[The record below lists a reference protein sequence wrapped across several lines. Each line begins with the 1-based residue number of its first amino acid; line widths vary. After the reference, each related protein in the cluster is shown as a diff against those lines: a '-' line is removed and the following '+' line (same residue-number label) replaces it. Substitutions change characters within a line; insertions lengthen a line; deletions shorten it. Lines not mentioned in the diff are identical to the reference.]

1 MLQFVF
7 GRAASRKTY
16 YIHEEIKKQTLKDNN
31 NLILLVPEQ
40 YTFETEKAMLSLL
53 GDGFMSKVNVLSFT
67 RLCETAGQL
76 YGGVAGIKL
85 TDSQR
90 VILLSKALKKLGTQI
105 SVFKRYINSTTFIK
119 QLSLLIGEFKMAGV
133 SSDALLKSA
142 TELDNKMLSEKISE
156 IALIYA
162 TYDNLLKG
170 VYIDPLDELEV
181 FYKKAEQNKFFC
193 SKTVFIDAFKGFTGE
208 QLKVLRLLISQC
220 KDVVISLCCDG
231 EDKQGG
237 VGVFSN
243 ICATAEYL
251 KRYAIDCGVQVAEP
265 VYLSGIR
272 HSSPDLKALETLL
285 SGDTN
290 DKWCENNNNVFYG
303 EFSSPLE
310 EIDYTFRKIH
320 NLVRSENYRYED
332 FVIIA
337 RDISKYERRL
347 ALASEK
353 FEVPCFLDKR
363 RGLLS
368 SPFARFVVNLLFAAN
383 SFDTQSILSML
394 KTEFFELSD
403 DEISKIE
410 EYTYV
415 WNIDKNTWLSDWGMD
430 PAGLCEQ
437 DDKKAEQTKKKLE
450 ELNEIR
456 RKIVSPLLKIKNSF
470 GNTCAEVTKTVYE
483 TVIKLRCDVTL
494 KKNCDVFFEQNNT
507 DDAEFLMDSWDTVMS
522 VLDDIVRCMGEET
535 VTASEYIEVLK
546 FAMSGTTLGVVPRM
560 IDEVTCGSAD
570 RIRPSRPKVVFML
583 GMNQGEFPAPV
594 SESGILLKA
603 DRLNLE
609 KVGIEISDQFK
620 KFAIDEKFLAYS
632 SICSASEKVFVL
644 RHNFEF
650 DGTQKEES
658 TVYSKIKN
666 TFTECEIKDIN
677 NYLPETK
684 EDGFEML
691 AKRYKNQDDLIV
703 SLKKYFENNEDYKWR
718 LDAFDRT
725 SVKTERR
732 LNQDTL
738 EKLFKNDIY
747 LSASKIEVYN
757 KCPFSYFCKHVLKLA
772 PLQKAELNVLQRGT
786 IVHFVLEHVLK
797 EFGESIAFAT
807 EEEISDK
814 IHTYMSEYLSNIK
827 GFEYLKIP
835 RFEFLFKEI
844 EKMLYQ
850 IIVHISHEFK
860 NSDFKP
866 KAFELSISDF
876 DGDIPALKLDFSPE
890 KRAIITGQIDR
901 VDVLKDTDGNEF
913 VRVIDYKTG
922 SKSFYLADVVYGL
935 NLQMLLYLYI
945 LSKDKSQ
952 NYACKSPAGI
962 LYMPSNR
969 GMQSASK
976 KESPL
981 KMNGMLLN
989 DSKVL
994 AAMDKAGVGDYIPKP
1009 PKTER
1014 AADPMISKED
1024 FATVFEYVEKQVKN
1038 VAKNISNGVYDLC
1051 PRDGTES
1058 SACKYCDFSHV
1069 CLIEDDF
1076 EIKQTPKEKNSV
1088 LLEKMK
1094 EANQNGN

>member
-7 GRAASRKTY
+7 GRAASGKTY
-16 YIHEEIKKQTLKDNN
+16 YIHNNIKKQAINANN

-76 YGGVAGIKL
+76 YGGISGIKL

-90 VILLSKALKKLGTQI
+90 IILLSKALKKLGAEI
-105 SVFKRYINSTTFIK
+105 SVFKKYINSTTFIK
-119 QLSLLIGEFKMAGV
+119 KLSILIGEFKMAGV

-142 TELDNKMLSEKISE
+142 TELDNKILSDKVSE

-170 VYIDPLDELEV
+170 VYIDPLDELEI
-181 FYKKAEQNKFFC
+181 FYKKAEQNGFFKG
-193 SKTVFIDAFKGFTGE
+193 KTVYIDAFKGFTGE
-208 QLKVLRLLISQC
+208 QLKVLKLLISQC
-220 KDVVISLCCDG
+220 KDVVVSLCCDG
-231 EDKQGG
+231 EDKLCGA
-237 VGVFSN
+237 GVFSN
-243 ICATAEYL
+243 ICATAERL
-251 KRYAIDCGVQVAEP
+251 KRYAADYGVEVAEP
-265 VYLSGIR
+265 VYLNETR
-272 HSSPDLKALETLL
+272 HNSTDLKILEKLL
-285 SGDTN
+285 SD
-290 DKWCENNNNVFYG
+290 DSKDEWLENNQNVFYG
-303 EFSSPLE
+303 EFTSPLE
-310 EIDYTFRKIH
+310 EIEYTFRKIH
-320 NLVRSENYRYED
+320 NLVRNENYRYED

-347 ALASEK
+347 SLASKK
-353 FEVPCFLDKR
+353 FKVPCFLDKR

-368 SPFARFVVNLLFAAN
+368 SPFARFVVNLLFASN
-383 SFDTQSILSML
+383 SFDTASILSML
-394 KTEFFELSD
+394 KTDYFGLSD
-403 DEISKIE
+403 DEISQIE

-415 WNIDKNTWLSDWGMD
+415 WNIDKKVWLLDWGMD
-430 PAGLCEQ
+430 PAGLRTQ
-437 DDKKAEQTKKKLE
+437 DEKNAEETKQKLDS
-450 ELNEIR
+450 LNEIR
-456 RKIVSPLLKIKNSF
+456 KKIVFPLLKIKNSF
-470 GNTCAEVTKTVYE
+470 GKTCAEITKTVYE
-483 TVIKLRCDVTL
+483 TIINLDCDTTL
-494 KKNCDVFFEQNNT
+494 KNSCDALFENNNT
-507 DDAEFLMDSWDTVMS
+507 EDAEFLMDSWDSVMS
-522 VLDDIVRCMGEET
+522 VLDDMVRCMGEEC
-535 VTASEYIEVLK
+535 VTATEYIEMLK
-546 FAMSGTTLGVVPRM
+546 FAMSGTTLGVIPRM

-603 DRLNLE
+603 DRINLE

-658 TVYSKIKN
+658 IVYTKIKN
-666 TFTECEIKDIN
+666 TFTKCEIKDCKTQ
-677 NYLPETK
+677 LPETL

-691 AKRYKNQDDLIV
+691 AKGYKKGDDLTL
-703 SLKKYFENNEDYKWR
+703 SLKSCFENNDDYKWR
-718 LDAFDRT
+718 MDAFERA

-732 LNQDTL
+732 LSQNALD
-738 EKLFKNDIY
+738 KLFKNDIY

-757 KCPFSYFCKHVLKLA
+757 KCPFSYFCKHILKLGR
-772 PLQKAELNVLQRGT
+772 LQKAELDVLQRGT
-786 IVHFVLEHVLK
+786 IVHFVLEKVLK
-797 EFGESIAFAT
+797 AFGETIAFA
-807 EEEISDK
+807 EAEEIKEK
-814 IHTYMSEYLSNIK
+814 IHSSMSEYLNNIK
-827 GFEYLKIP
+827 GFEYLQIP
-835 RFEFLFKEI
+835 RFEFLFNEI
-844 EKMLYQ
+844 EKMLYNLLL
-850 IIVHISHEFK
+850 HISREFK

-866 KAFELSISDF
+866 KAFELNISDF
-876 DGDIPALKLDFSPE
+876 DGDIPALKLDFSPN

-901 VDVLKDTDGNEF
+901 VDLLKDNDGNEF

-945 LSKDKSQ
+945 LSKDKEYGDKNS
-952 NYACKSPAGI
+952 AGI

-969 GMQSASK
+969 GMQSSSK

-994 AAMDKAGVGDYIPKP
+994 TAMDKAGIGDFIPKP

-1024 FATVFEYVEKQVKN
+1024 FETVFSYLENQVKS
-1038 VAKNISNGVYDLC
+1038 VAKNISDGIYDLC